1 MSQHAEDENYKVTL
15 DLGGMRCA
23 ACAANIERLLR
34 GLPGV
39 SEAAVNFATEKAS
52 VKFDPAAISVER
64 ITRAVNELG
73 YEARVHAGEESD
85 TRDREKRAREREIM
99 IQKRYFL
106 FSAALS
112 LPLVLTMLGHLGRL
126 PMPHVLM
133 NPYFQMVLA
142 TPVQFGAGWQ
152 FYRGAYHTLRARMAN
167 MDVLV
172 ASGTSAAYFYSLAMA
187 FTGGPLYFESSA
199 IIITLVILGRYLEA
213 RAKGRTSEAIRK
225 LANLRP
231 ATALVIRNGAEV
243 EVPVAS
249 VEVGDVLV
257 VRPGDRIPVD
267 GVVTKGS
274 SSVDESMLTG
284 ESVPVDKQPGD
295 MVLGGTVNLHGS
307 FEFEA
312 KRVGKDTVLSQ
323 IVAMIEKAQ
332 ESKAPV
338 QRLADVV
345 AGYFV
350 PAVIGIALITFAAW
364 LFLSRDVGRSL
375 LNATA
380 VLVIACPCALGLAT
394 PTAIM
399 VGTGKGA
406 EMGILIKGGEHLERA
421 HSVNVVVLDK
431 TGTITVGRPSVQ
443 DVIALEDQEHGERA
457 DQRGDDRTSA
467 GGADRARAESQL
479 IKIAAS
485 AEKPSEHPLGEA
497 LVREASAR
505 GISLVEAEEFE
516 AVPGQGVK
524 ATVGGKR
531 VLVGSARFLRA
542 NGVDLASAG
551 DLGESLAAQGKT
563 VLYVSEDGKLVGLVS
578 VADTVK
584 DGSVEAIEE
593 LAAMGIRVIML
604 TGDTKE
610 AALAVAKRV
619 GIRSEDVI
627 AGVLPGEKAG
637 RIQELRD
644 AGSVVAMVGDGINDA
659 PSLVQADVGMAIG
672 TGTDIAMESADIT
685 LMKGDLRA
693 VPQAIKLSRATMRV
707 IKQNLFWAF
716 IYNTLGIPLAALGYL
731 SPVLAGAAMAM
742 SSVSVVSNSLRL
754 RRFKAGLPA
763 RRTSPRASPEG
774 SDRVKDDH
782 TV

>member
-1 MSQHAEDENYKVTL
+1 MGNGNEEVVL

-39 SEAAVNFATEKAS
+39 SDAAVNFAAEKAS
-52 VKFDPAAISVER
+52 VKFDPAVISLER
-64 ITRAVNELG
+64 ITRAVSELG
-73 YEARVHAGEESD
+73 YEARVHTGEELDSQ
-85 TRDREKRAREREIM
+85 DREKRAREKEILA
-99 IQKRYFL
+99 QKRFFL
-106 FSAALS
+106 FSAVLS
-112 LPLVLTMLGHLGRL
+112 LPLIFTMLGHLGKL
-126 PMPHVLM
+126 PVPHLLM
-133 NPYFQMVLA
+133 SPYFQLVLA

-152 FYRGAYHTLRARMAN
+152 FYRGAYHALRARMAN

-172 ASGTSAAYFYSLAMA
+172 AAGTSAAYFYSLATA
-187 FTGGPLYFESSA
+187 FAGGPVYFESSA
-199 IIITLVILGRYLEA
+199 VIITLVILGRYLEA

-225 LANLRP
+225 LASLRP
-231 ATALVIRNGAEV
+231 ATARVIKNGVEV
-243 EVPVAS
+243 EVPVAA
-249 VEVGDVLV
+249 VQVGDILV
-257 VRPGDRIPVD
+257 VKPGDRIPVD
-267 GVVTKGS
+267 GVVTKGW

-295 MVLGGTVNLHGS
+295 MVMGGTVNLHGS

-323 IVAMIEKAQ
+323 IVEMVERAQ

-350 PAVIGIALITFAAW
+350 PVVVGVALITFVGW
-364 LFLSRDVGRSL
+364 LLVSRDVGRSL

-406 EMGILIKGGEHLERA
+406 EMGILIKGAEHLERA

-443 DVIALEDQEHGERA
+443 DVIALEDAEGGGRA
-457 DQRGDDRTSA
+457 RQGGDDSASA
-467 GGADRARAESQL
+467 GGAGRPRAEL
-479 IKIAAS
+479 RLLKIAAS

-497 LVREASAR
+497 LVREALAR
-505 GISLVEAEEFE
+505 GVSLVEAEEFE

-531 VLVGSARFLRA
+531 VLVGSARFLRT
-542 NGVDLASAG
+542 NGVDLAAAG
-551 DLGESLAAQGKT
+551 DLGERLAAQGKT
-563 VLYVSEDGKLVGLVS
+563 VLYLSEEGKLAGLIS
-578 VADTVK
+578 LADTVK
-584 DGSVEAIEE
+584 EGSVEAIEE
-593 LAAMGIRVIML
+593 LRRMGIRVIML
-604 TGDTKE
+604 TGDARE
-610 AALAVAKRV
+610 AALAVANKV
-619 GIRSEDVI
+619 GIHPEDVI

-644 AGSVVAMVGDGINDA
+644 AGAVVAMVGDGINDA
-659 PSLVQADVGMAIG
+659 PSLAQADVGMAIG

-693 VPQAIKLSRATMRV
+693 VPLAIKLSRATMTI

-716 IYNTLGIPLAALGYL
+716 VYNTLGIPLAALGYL

-754 RRFKAGLPA
+754 RRFK
-763 RRTSPRASPEG
+763 SPWAPLTTP
-774 SDRVKDDH
+774 KAAP
-782 TV
+782 

>member
-1 MSQHAEDENYKVTL
+1 MSKRMNEEKERRKEQATL

-23 ACAANIERLLR
+23 ACAASIERLLQ

-39 SEAAVNFATEKAS
+39 SDAAVNFAAEKAS
-52 VKFDPAAISVER
+52 IEFDPAVISLER
-64 ITRAVNELG
+64 ITRAINELG
-73 YEARVHAGEESD
+73 YEARVHTGEELDSA
-85 TRDREKRAREREIM
+85 DREKRAREKEILT
-99 IQKRYFL
+99 QKRYFL

-112 LPLVLTMLGHLGRL
+112 LPLIFTMLGHLGRL
-126 PMPHVLM
+126 PMPHLLM

-152 FYRGAYHTLRARMAN
+152 FYRGAYHALRARMAN

-172 ASGTSAAYFYSLAMA
+172 ASGTSAAYFYSLATA
-187 FTGGPLYFESSA
+187 LTGGPVYFESSA

-231 ATALVIRNGAEV
+231 ATALVKRNGVEV
-243 EVPVAS
+243 EVPVAA
-249 VEVGDVLV
+249 VQVGDVLV

-323 IVAMIEKAQ
+323 IVAMVEKAQ

-350 PAVIGIALITFAAW
+350 PVVIGIALITFATW
-364 LFLSRDVGRSL
+364 LFLTRDVGRSL

-443 DVIALEDQEHGERA
+443 DVIALQNQES
-457 DQRGDDRTSA
+457 D
-467 GGADRARAESQL
+467 L
-479 IKIAAS
+479 IKLAAS
-485 AEKPSEHPLGEA
+485 AEKQSEHPLGEA

-524 ATVGGKR
+524 ATIAGKR

-542 NGVDLASAG
+542 NGVDLTPAG

-563 VLYVSEDGKLVGLVS
+563 VLYVSEEGKLVGLVS

-593 LAAMGIRVIML
+593 LSRMGIRVIML

-644 AGSVVAMVGDGINDA
+644 AGFIVAMVGDGINDA
-659 PSLVQADVGMAIG
+659 PSLAQADVGMAIG

-693 VPQAIKLSRATMRV
+693 VPQAIKLSRATMRI

-754 RRFKAGLPA
+754 RRFKADLPA
-763 RRTSPRASPEG
+763 SRTSPRASPRE
-774 SDRVKDDH
+774 SDRV
-782 TV
+782 